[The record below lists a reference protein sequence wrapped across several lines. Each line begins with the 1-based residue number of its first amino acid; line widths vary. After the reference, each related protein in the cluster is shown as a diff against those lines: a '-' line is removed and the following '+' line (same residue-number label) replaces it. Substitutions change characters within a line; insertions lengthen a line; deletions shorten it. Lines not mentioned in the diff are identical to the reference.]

1 MKTDS
6 RKCINIRKI
15 VEYLGTVIA
24 FMELQGMTQI
34 LLYMLL
40 GKLKFLKCLNEKKK
54 LRLLNTIVALC
65 KVWEAAV
72 KDVKKFI
79 QTVCCS
85 GKEEKSITETRVW
98 L

>member
-24 FMELQGMTQI
+24 FMELHGMTQI

-40 GKLKFLKCLNEKKK
+40 GKLKFLKCLNEKKAQAFK
-54 LRLLNTIVALC
+54 DNCCFMQSLRS
-65 KVWEAAV
+65 
-72 KDVKKFI
+72 
-79 QTVCCS
+79 CS
-85 GKEEKSITETRVW
+85 
-98 L
+98 

>member
-65 KVWEAAV
+65 KV
-72 KDVKKFI
+72 
-79 QTVCCS
+79 
-85 GKEEKSITETRVW
+85 
-98 L
+98 